1 MAKVFKFDAIGRD
14 LFPGERQAA
23 RAFVSKY
30 ESPPSKADTQKQ
42 MRTVMGRV
50 LRTSST
56 HVNPSTTLRQSIP
69 VDSAQRSKGVKGTT
83 LSKESK
89 TRVTGQF
96 SGKASGKRS
105 VKG

>member
-23 RAFVSKY
+23 KAFVSKY

-50 LRTSST
+50 LRTAST
-56 HVNPSTTLRQSIP
+56 HVSPSTTLRQSIS
-69 VDSAQRSKGVKGTT
+69 VDSGPRSKGVKGTT

-89 TRVTGQF
+89 VRVTGPF
-96 SGKASGKRS
+96 AAKASVKRS
-105 VKG
+105 AKG